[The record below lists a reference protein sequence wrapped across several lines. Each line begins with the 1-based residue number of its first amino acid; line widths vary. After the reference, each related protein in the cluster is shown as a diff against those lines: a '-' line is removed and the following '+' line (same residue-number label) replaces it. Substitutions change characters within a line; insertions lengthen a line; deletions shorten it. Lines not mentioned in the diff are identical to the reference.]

1 MLEEFF
7 QKLGLTNNE
16 QTDYIFILKHG
27 YCIAS
32 VLAKRLNIKRVTA
45 YAILGSL
52 EKNGLVATFR
62 KNDVTY
68 FEAVSPKKLLQ
79 ICNDMVAKSVE
90 LQNEAQEIMPL
101 LEKTMQQQSVP
112 IIYIKGKIKYYEGI
126 EAVKNLIDETLTEGP
141 KEQLCF
147 GLNDYHIEHMADD
160 WKKYTK
166 KRITAGMKVRSIQP
180 DTPSAKEYKKRDAE
194 ELRITR
200 LVPNEKY
207 PSHCELNII
216 GDMIALFTAYGEKPS
231 GMKIYHKE
239 MAQALRNLFELAWEK
254 AEMYDNKINAG

>member
-1 MLEEFF
+1 
-7 QKLGLTNNE
+7 
-16 QTDYIFILKHG
+16 
-27 YCIAS
+27 
-32 VLAKRLNIKRVTA
+32 
-45 YAILGSL
+45 
-52 EKNGLVATFR
+52 
-62 KNDVTY
+62 
-68 FEAVSPKKLLQ
+68 
-79 ICNDMVAKSVE
+79 
-90 LQNEAQEIMPL
+90 
-101 LEKTMQQQSVP
+101 
-112 IIYIKGKIKYYEGI
+112 
-126 EAVKNLIDETLTEGP
+126 
-141 KEQLCF
+141 
-147 GLNDYHIEHMADD
+147 
-160 WKKYTK
+160 
-166 KRITAGMKVRSIQP
+166 MKVRSIQP

>member
-16 QTDYIFILKHG
+16 QTVYIFLLKHG

-101 LEKTMQQQSVP
+101 LEKP
-112 IIYIKGKIKYYEGI
+112 C
-126 EAVKNLIDETLTEGP
+126 NNNRCLL
-141 KEQLCF
+141 
-147 GLNDYHIEHMADD
+147 
-160 WKKYTK
+160 
-166 KRITAGMKVRSIQP
+166 
-180 DTPSAKEYKKRDAE
+180 
-194 ELRITR
+194 
-200 LVPNEKY
+200 
-207 PSHCELNII
+207 
-216 GDMIALFTAYGEKPS
+216 
-231 GMKIYHKE
+231 
-239 MAQALRNLFELAWEK
+239 
-254 AEMYDNKINAG
+254 

>member
-1 MLEEFF
+1 
-7 QKLGLTNNE
+7 
-16 QTDYIFILKHG
+16 
-27 YCIAS
+27 
-32 VLAKRLNIKRVTA
+32 
-45 YAILGSL
+45 
-52 EKNGLVATFR
+52 
-62 KNDVTY
+62 
-68 FEAVSPKKLLQ
+68 
-79 ICNDMVAKSVE
+79 
-90 LQNEAQEIMPL
+90 
-101 LEKTMQQQSVP
+101 
-112 IIYIKGKIKYYEGI
+112 
-126 EAVKNLIDETLTEGP
+126 
-141 KEQLCF
+141 
-147 GLNDYHIEHMADD
+147 MADD
-160 WKKYTK
+160 WKNIL
-166 KRITAGMKVRSIQP
+166 KRITAGMKKCSIQP